1 MSDLKNHYLSHL
13 SLFSI
18 PSVFLEVFV
27 PISTTI
33 LLLNTRVARF
43 VTSITLTNS
52 FIIPIHFTEQR
63 FLFLPLSISNIKN
76 QARRNLTE
84 TADLDQCILFRWIS
98 SSVVVSRTQRRNWR
112 NRRDRCASKSR
123 PWERKSPQGGRAK
136 GPLREPAPEQE
147 KTTHCDAMYAQRV
160 APWD

>member
-1 MSDLKNHYLSHL
+1 MSGLKNHYLSHL
-13 SLFSI
+13 SLFLI
-18 PSVFLEVFV
+18 PSVF
-27 PISTTI
+27 
-33 LLLNTRVARF
+33 F

-63 FLFLPLSISNIKN
+63 FLFLSLNFSISNLHIKN
-76 QARRNLTE
+76 QSRRNLTE

-98 SSVVVSRTQRRNWR
+98 SSIVVSRTRRGNWR